1 MLSRVLI
8 ALVLASV
15 VGTATG
21 QPSVVGTATAEEAF
35 PRGRLAETVTPERY
49 SLTLEIDP
57 AQPEF
62 SREVEIAL
70 RINQATQ
77 RIRCASGTMAEAFRS
92 MPQSA
97 SRPRTGRGWKARA
110 KDGLFGAPRTQRCY
124 PGRSL
129 PGAPGMGDAGPAPS
143 LSSP

>member
-8 ALVLASV
+8 ALVLASVV

-35 PRGRLAETVTPERY
+35 PRGRLAETVKPERC

-62 SREVEIAL
+62 SGERD
-70 RINQATQ
+70 
-77 RIRCASGTMAEAFRS
+77 
-92 MPQSA
+92 
-97 SRPRTGRGWKARA
+97 RG
-110 KDGLFGAPRTQRCY
+110 
-124 PGRSL
+124 
-129 PGAPGMGDAGPAPS
+129 
-143 LSSP
+143 

>member
-1 MLSRVLI
+1 MAFSRVDCTRPRERSRNCHG
-8 ALVLASV
+8 AAERRR
-15 VGTATG
+15 
-21 QPSVVGTATAEEAF
+21 TATAEQAF

-62 SREVEIAL
+62 SGEVEIAL

-77 RIRCASGTMAEAFRS
+77 RIRCASGTVAEAFPS

-110 KDGLFGAPRTQRCY
+110 KDNPVWRR
-124 PGRSL
+124 
-129 PGAPGMGDAGPAPS
+129 PAR
-143 LSSP
+143 

>member
-8 ALVLASV
+8 ALVLASVV

-21 QPSVVGTATAEEAF
+21 QPSVVGTATAEEAC

-49 SLTLEIDP
+49 SLTLENDP

-62 SREVEIAL
+62 SGELEIAL

-77 RIRCASGTMAEAFRS
+77 RIRCASGTMAEVFRS
-92 MPQSA
+92 MQQSA
-97 SRPRTGRGWKARA
+97 SRPRTGRGWKA
-110 KDGLFGAPRTQRCY
+110 
-124 PGRSL
+124 
-129 PGAPGMGDAGPAPS
+129 
-143 LSSP
+143 SSRRVG